1 MVESKPKA
9 KGGGARAKAIP
20 EVPAS
25 FSARLKR
32 LEQIVRALED
42 EDLDLDKAIELFQE
56 GVGGVKSARALLEEA
71 ELTVRSVVEAADGSI
86 KGRDVD

>member
-1 MVESKPKA
+1 MTDRR
-9 KGGGARAKAIP
+9 RAKAIP
-20 EVPAS
+20 KVPAS
-25 FSARLKR
+25 FGTQLKR

-56 GVGGVKSARALLEEA
+56 GVTGLKSARALLEEA

-86 KGRDVD
+86 KGRDID